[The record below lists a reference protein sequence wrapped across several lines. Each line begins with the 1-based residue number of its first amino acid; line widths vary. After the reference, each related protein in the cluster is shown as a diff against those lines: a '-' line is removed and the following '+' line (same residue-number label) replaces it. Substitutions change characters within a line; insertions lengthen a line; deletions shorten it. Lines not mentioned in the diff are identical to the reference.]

1 MEQIEEKPPWET
13 IKYHKINIVYDIN
26 KIVFDNFKCIISE
39 QIVNKKNEINQYEE
53 EHKWELAKKLA
64 NPYEM
69 VYTQEEKFP
78 YSNISMLKPL
88 SRSYFKMVEI
98 LHASKFFEEFKSIHF
113 LRSVHVAEGPG
124 GFIQAFIDISEQH
137 KKKIKKINAIT
148 LRSDTHYVPGWKK
161 TNYFIKRYSDILN
174 ISYGVDNTGNINLI
188 SNQNHFINEIEQK
201 VHLFT
206 ADGGFDFSTDY
217 TQQEK
222 QIFQLLISSFIIG
235 LQTLLINGVCVI
247 KLFDTYSDSTKTLIV
262 LCGSCFKEFTLYKPA
277 TSRPCNS
284 ERYFIGKGFKG
295 LSKKIV
301 ETLQKFQLELQNEL
315 YPTMEIDNTTQLF
328 INDIGLYL
336 EKKQIQCIDLAKKFA
351 ITPELHKIY
360 YENNFK
366 MSIDFCKT
374 MKIPMKKQFY

>member
-1 MEQIEEKPPWET
+1 MEQIKEKPPWET

-26 KIVFDNFKCIISE
+26 KILFDNFKCIISE

-78 YSNISMLKPL
+78 YPNISMLKPL

-98 LHASKFFEEFKSIHF
+98 LHTTKFFEEFKSTHF

-174 ISYGVDNTGNINLI
+174 ISYGIDNTGNINLI
-188 SNQNHFINEIEQK
+188 SNQNHFVNEIEQK
-201 VHLFT
+201 AHLFT

-222 QIFQLLISSFIIG
+222 QIFQLLISSFIIA
-235 LQTLLINGVCVI
+235 LQTLSINGMCVI

-262 LCGSCFKEFTLYKPA
+262 LCASCFKEFTLYKPA

-295 LSKKIV
+295 VSKKIV
-301 ETLQKFQLELQNEL
+301 ETLQKFQIELQNEL

-336 EKKQIQCIDLAKKFA
+336 EKKQIECIDLAKKFA
-351 ITPELHKIY
+351 ITPELHKEY
-360 YENNFK
+360 YETNFK
-366 MSIDFCKT
+366 KSIDFCKE
-374 MKIPMKKQFY
+374 MKIPMKKQYY